1 MGNFR
6 AIDMEMDFAAQAQLR
21 EAQPVKKGLEISS
34 CTYPFWHT
42 PYHFLKIPK
51 LSLFWIWKSRT
62 K

>member
-34 CTYPFWHT
+34 CTYPF
-42 PYHFLKIPK
+42 
-51 LSLFWIWKSRT
+51 
-62 K
+62 